1 VPNKDPDGSDNP
13 EGRVQSWRI
22 RIKQP
27 PAAFFTPDLSKC
39 RNTLALHHHL
49 KRTSFFEPHFAVI

>member
-22 RIKQP
+22 RITVEKQP

-49 KRTSFFEPHFAVI
+49 